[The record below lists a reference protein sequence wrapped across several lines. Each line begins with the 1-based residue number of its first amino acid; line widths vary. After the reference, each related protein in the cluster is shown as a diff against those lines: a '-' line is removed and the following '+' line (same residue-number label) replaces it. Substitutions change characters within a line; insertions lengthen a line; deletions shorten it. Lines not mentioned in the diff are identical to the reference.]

1 MNKYNVWISS
11 DLNAISN
18 NLNWKLVGN
27 ASGSEELLLPES
39 YSEICLTAYM
49 NGQVLLFATL
59 PRGIIQDNPTSYISG
74 GSFPDH
80 KYGILIKLSKTSA
93 KIEQAYIDD
102 IDQINL
108 SGMAAYY
115 R

>member
-1 MNKYNVWISS
+1 M
-11 DLNAISN
+11 
-18 NLNWKLVGN
+18 NWKLVGN
-27 ASGSEELLLPES
+27 ASGSKELLFPES

-59 PRGIIQDNPTSYISG
+59 PRGIIQDNPASYISG

-102 IDQINL
+102 TDQINL